1 MIGVLLANTFRP
13 DIGRRKKI
21 FSHFFVVPQKVFK
34 AFKAFIKPLEAPERM
49 VKIKNLVDI
58 ILIRRFEMYGARM
71 VKK

>member
-34 AFKAFIKPLEAPERM
+34 AFIKPLEAPERI

-58 ILIRRFEMYGARM
+58 ILIRRFEMYGART